1 MEDFTG
7 ERLNEIFT
15 FKNVSAIAF
24 FLFGTTFVWMT
35 ASFVGKTPA
44 PSGTLWSAVNIL
56 AFTAV
61 VAFTVTAWGVYK
73 QTPWW
78 ETAAVVSAAL
88 GLITVVPYVIA
99 INGEGELSD
108 QGVVV
113 NIGLHVI
120 CSLVVVAVAVVP
132 VVHDW
137 FTHRWGVAA
146 FMH

>member
-1 MEDFTG
+1 M
-7 ERLNEIFT
+7 FT
-15 FKNVSAIAF
+15 FKNISAIAF

-35 ASFVGKTPA
+35 SSFIGESPTPT
-44 PSGTLWSAVNIL
+44 GILWSVVNTL
-56 AFTAV
+56 ALAAV

-78 ETAAVVSAAL
+78 ETAAIVSAVV
-88 GLITVVPYVIA
+88 GLVAVVPYVIA
-99 INGEGELSD
+99 INGQGELGD

-120 CSLVVVAVAVVP
+120 CSLIVVAVAVVP

-137 FTHRWGVAA
+137 FTTRWDVAA
-146 FMH
+146 LMH